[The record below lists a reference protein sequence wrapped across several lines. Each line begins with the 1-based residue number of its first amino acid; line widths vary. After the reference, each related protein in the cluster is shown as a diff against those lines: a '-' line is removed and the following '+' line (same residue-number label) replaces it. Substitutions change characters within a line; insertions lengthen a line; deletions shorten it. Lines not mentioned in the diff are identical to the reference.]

1 MCDQHSNGS
10 CFCSTIDVMGFP
22 LLFSLFS
29 LSLMKLQR
37 CYYLSMEFYMGR
49 SLTNAMV
56 NLGIDSPVE
65 EALYEVSYAHL
76 HLVTCN

>member
-1 MCDQHSNGS
+1 MFYQHTNGS
-10 CFCSTIDVMGFP
+10 CFCLTIDVMGFP
-22 LLFSLFS
+22 LLFSCLFS
-29 LSLMKLQR
+29 LSMMKLQR

-65 EALYEVSYAHL
+65 EALYEVSYAH
-76 HLVTCN
+76 VQYI

>member
-1 MCDQHSNGS
+1 
-10 CFCSTIDVMGFP
+10 
-22 LLFSLFS
+22 
-29 LSLMKLQR
+29 MKLQR

-65 EALYEVSYAHL
+65 EALYEVSYAPRTCT
-76 HLVTCN
+76 LVLATCTCVY

>member
-1 MCDQHSNGS
+1 MIIVLC
-10 CFCSTIDVMGFP
+10 
-22 LLFSLFS
+22 L
-29 LSLMKLQR
+29 LSLLKLQR

-65 EALYEVSYAHL
+65 EALYEVSYAYVL
-76 HLVTCN
+76 GS